1 MILSKNNQIIT
12 EEKKEKELDRH
23 NQIIKLKER
32 QKQHDITIK
41 QLLEEIL
48 L

>member
-1 MILSKNNQIIT
+1 MNLSKNNQIIT
-12 EEKKEKELDRH
+12 EEKKELDRH

-32 QKQHDITIK
+32 QKLHDITIK